1 MENQPKKMLY
11 ARKETV
17 MERMLSAF
25 SLAYL
30 AERYSNNKLNFNFT
44 IQRDSGQWNAEQKS
58 LLIHSAVSDMII
70 PVAYLIKGNTA
81 DGEIWT
87 VIDGKQR
94 LTTLM
99 TFANNEFKL
108 INKTPNVVINGIE
121 YEIGGLKY
129 SDLPEPVKE
138 KFDLYSLDAAFLFNY
153 TADTMEDQFY
163 RLNNG
168 STFTKQQ
175 KAIVKLGTELAEKL
189 VPFEQHPF
197 WDRTNISN
205 IQKRHGVVMETIL
218 KSLMLLTDYNYQQFG
233 AAEVVK
239 FSSYYN
245 ENYKAQEIEYFGE
258 LLDKLNRYIPND
270 DKINEILKPINI
282 PIFIMNMDHFESTDR
297 NSDEYEAFISWWCK
311 EGIHS
316 EDYQQFC
323 GSGSTNRNKV
333 WGRMETMDKC
343 LDTFVDEKSANNRN
357 ISYPATEKNTVEA
370 QAS

>member
-1 MENQPKKMLY
+1 
-11 ARKETV
+11 
-17 MERMLSAF
+17 MERTLSAF
-25 SLAYL
+25 SLQYL
-30 AERYSNNKLNFNFT
+30 LERYTSQKLNFDFA

-58 LLIHSAVSDMII
+58 LLIHSIVSDMII
-70 PVAYLIKGNTA
+70 PTTYLVKENA
-81 DGEIWT
+81 ANGEIWT

-108 INKTPNVVINGIE
+108 INKTPDVVINGNE
-121 YEIGGLKY
+121 YKIAGLKY
-129 SDLPEPVKE
+129 SELPKAVKE
-138 KFDLYSLDAAFLFNY
+138 KFDLYSLDVAFLFNY
-153 TADTMEDQFY
+153 TLDTMEDQFY

-175 KAIVKLGTELAEKL
+175 KAVVKLGTELAEKL

-239 FSSYYN
+239 FSSYYSQ
-245 ENYKAQEIEYFGE
+245 NYKQQTITYFGE
-258 LLDKLNRYIPND
+258 LLDKLNKYVPND
-270 DKINEILKPINI
+270 DTINEVLKPINI
-282 PIFIMNMDHFESTDR
+282 PVLIMNLEHFESLGK
-297 NSDEYEAFISWWCK
+297 NVDEYEAFILWWCK
-311 EGIHS
+311 EGIYS
-316 EDYQQFC
+316 DDYQRFC

-343 LDTFVDEKSANNRN
+343 LIKFLNMEKSD
-357 ISYPATEKNTVEA
+357 SA
-370 QAS
+370 QIYA